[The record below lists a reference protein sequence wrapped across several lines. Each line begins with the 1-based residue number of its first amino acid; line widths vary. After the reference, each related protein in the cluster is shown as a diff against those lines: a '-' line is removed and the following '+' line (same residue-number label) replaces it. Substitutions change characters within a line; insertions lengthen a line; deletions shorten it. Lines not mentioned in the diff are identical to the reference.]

1 MLPQTK
7 NSDVSYMAYITSD
20 KVNLNYIA
28 QSCSLISGI
37 RDYY

>member
-20 KVNLNYIA
+20 KVNLNCTA
-28 QSCSLISGI
+28 QSHSLISGI
-37 RDYY
+37 RGY